1 MVNMFKHIKKSSNNS
16 ESWNKKEWQIAE
28 ELAVKYLKEKGYKIL
43 EKNFKTP
50 YGEIDIIA
58 NKKDIIIFVEV
69 KSGKGIRIQPS
80 ERVDDKKYLKIV
92 KSAEFYLEFY
102 LKNKNYKISQ
112 IDVIEIING
121 NIKHYENVG
130 WDFT

>member
-58 NKKDIIIFVEV
+58 NKK
-69 KSGKGIRIQPS
+69 
-80 ERVDDKKYLKIV
+80 
-92 KSAEFYLEFY
+92 
-102 LKNKNYKISQ
+102 
-112 IDVIEIING
+112 
-121 NIKHYENVG
+121 
-130 WDFT
+130 

>member
-1 MVNMFKHIKKSSNNS
+1 MFKHIKKSSNNS

>member
-1 MVNMFKHIKKSSNNS
+1 KV
-16 ESWNKKEWQIAE
+16 
-28 ELAVKYLKEKGYKIL
+28 
-43 EKNFKTP
+43 
-50 YGEIDIIA
+50 
-58 NKKDIIIFVEV
+58 
-69 KSGKGIRIQPS
+69 IRIQPS

>member
-1 MVNMFKHIKKSSNNS
+1 MADIFKQLKKLNNNL
-16 ESWNKKEWQIAE
+16 ESLNKKEWQVAE
-28 ELAVKYLKEKGYKIL
+28 ELAIKYLKEKGYKIL

-50 YGEIDIIA
+50 FGEIDIIA
-58 NKKDIIIFVEV
+58 ERKDTIIFVEV

-80 ERVDDKKYLKIV
+80 ERVDDKKYSKIAT
-92 KSAEFYLEFY
+92 SAEFYLEFY
-102 LKNKNYKISQ
+102 LKNKSYKALQ
-112 IDVIEIING
+112 IDVIEVINE